1 MKKAILTSVALAAS
15 LNAALSDSEILS
27 IYGGAPQGIEIKV
40 AERIPL
46 SEPKGV
52 EAVVL
57 KISQGNMSQEEIIF
71 TQGDLIFTDI
81 IDPKKRV
88 VYKEQIKQDRIAGQ
102 LSKVFKA
109 ESKDNIIK
117 LGNDPKKPT
126 ILMLTDALCP
136 FCRKEMARIE
146 DTLKNNNVDIVMTS
160 VHGDDGHAKSAL
172 IYKEIKNAKT
182 DEQKIAIFRKYYA
195 EDNKAGAKDVS
206 AAELNA
212 AKALA
217 AKYFGAGV
225 NSVPYIIELDK
236 LK

>member
-27 IYGGAPQGIEIKV
+27 IYGGVPQGIDIKI

-46 SEPKGV
+46 NEPKGV

-57 KISQGNMSQEEIIF
+57 KISQGDMSQEEIIF

-81 IDPKKRV
+81 IDPKKRI
-88 VYKEQIKQDRIAGQ
+88 VYKEQIKQNRVAGQ
-102 LSKVFKA
+102 LAKVVKS
-109 ESKDNIIK
+109 ESKENIIK

-126 ILMLTDALCP
+126 ILMLTDAECP
-136 FCRKEMARIE
+136 FCRKEMNKIE
-146 DTLKNNNVDIVMTS
+146 ETLKDNNVDIIMTS
-160 VHGDDGHAKSAL
+160 VHGDSGHAKSAL
-172 IYKEIKNAKT
+172 IYKEIKGAKT
-182 DEQKIAIFRKYYA
+182 DAQKIAVLKKYYA
-195 EDNKAGAKDVS
+195 ENNKAGAKDVS
-206 AAELNA
+206 AAELDA

-217 AKYFGAGV
+217 GKYFGAGV
-225 NSVPYIIELDK
+225 NSVPYIIEMDK